1 VKALI
6 LGGNGLLGHKLFQ
19 VLSREIET
27 VATIRG
33 ETPCPEILPFVDIKN
48 AALVEFVLESVRP
61 NVVINAVGVV
71 KQKTASLTELHQ
83 INTDFP
89 KRTAIACHNLGIRF
103 IHISTDCVFS
113 GLRGSYAEYDRP
125 DPVDVYGYTKL
136 SGEVNLPNV
145 LTLRTSFIGWQV
157 NGWESLLSWLAM
169 QRGKSVNGY
178 TRAIFSGFST
188 SVLARVMLK
197 LVRDFESL
205 SGLYHVAA
213 EPISKFE
220 LLTRVR
226 DALKWDIEIK
236 PDAGLVYNRSLN
248 GSRFNGVTGF
258 NPPSWDEMIGGLAR
272 EWPNYKEFY
281 E

>member
-1 VKALI
+1 M
-6 LGGNGLLGHKLFQ
+6 
-19 VLSREIET
+19 
-27 VATIRG
+27 
-33 ETPCPEILPFVDIKN
+33 PFVDVTE
-48 AALVEFVLESVRP
+48 AWLVEFILESVRP

-113 GLRGSYAEYDRP
+113 GLRGNYAEYDRP
-125 DPVDVYGYTKL
+125 DPVDVYGQTKL

-145 LTLRTSFIGWQV
+145 LTLRTSFVGWQV
-157 NGWESLLSWLAM
+157 NGREGLLSWLAS

-178 TRAIFSGFST
+178 TRAVFSGLST
-188 SVLARVMLK
+188 FVIAHVVLK
-197 LVRDFESL
+197 LVTDFQSL
-205 SGLYHVAA
+205 SGLYHVAG

-236 PDAGLVYNRSLN
+236 PDAGLVCDRSLN
-248 GSRFNGVTGF
+248 GSRFNGVTNF
-258 NPPSWDEMIGGLAR
+258 SPPSWDEMIDGLVR
-272 EWPNYKEFY
+272 EWPKYREFY